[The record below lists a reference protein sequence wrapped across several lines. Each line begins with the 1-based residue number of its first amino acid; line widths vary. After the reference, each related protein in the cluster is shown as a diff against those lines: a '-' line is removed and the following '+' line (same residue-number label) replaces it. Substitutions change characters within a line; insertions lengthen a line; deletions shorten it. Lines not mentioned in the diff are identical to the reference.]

1 MNDKL
6 VFIQEL
12 LVFELVFVAVND
24 DARSWS
30 SCINCV
36 FEILFFGRRELGA
49 AAVAAVAVP
58 VQAVCSYVRVWNSS
72 SPAAVRCHFVFSSAA
87 DYRSL
92 VCGLSSKQSQWP

>member
-30 SCINCV
+30 SFCV
-36 FEILFFGRRELGA
+36 FEILFFGRCAGCSER
-49 AAVAAVAVP
+49 
-58 VQAVCSYVRVWNSS
+58 QWSVCS
-72 SPAAVRCHFVFSSAA
+72 C
-87 DYRSL
+87 
-92 VCGLSSKQSQWP
+92 VC